1 MKLEEAL
8 KEYLVHI
15 QVNEGRSRRTV
26 SSYHEDLKQYLAYL
40 HMHGI
45 NDTTSIRYHDIE
57 QFITEQS
64 ARKGST
70 SVVRMAASIRSFH
83 HDLAFMH
90 NENDPSLNLE
100 VHKSTNTLPVYC
112 TIDEITELMSSFDD
126 TKPVEY
132 LDHAILEAIYSCGLR
147 VSEAVSL
154 TLNRVDLDSGKMRVL
169 GKGDKERIVPIPKGS
184 IGFLKYWR
192 DVVRPVFLK
201 NKSAFFFINR
211 YGRKVTPRYVELL
224 LERKVSELGFTKHIT
239 PHKLRHSYAT
249 HMLQGGADLR
259 SIQEMLG
266 HANIQTTEI
275 YTHVQNKLMF
285 NAYEKFHPG
294 ESLQKLEIPDDK
306 VPEKSQKIKK
316 SQK

>member
-15 QVNEGRSRRTV
+15 QVNEGRSPRTV
-26 SSYHEDLKQYLAYL
+26 SSYDEDLKQYTAFLSD
-40 HMHGI
+40 H
-45 NDTTSIRYHDIE
+45 NVTDTAEITYQLIE

-64 ARKGST
+64 TLKASS

-90 NENDPSLNLE
+90 NEADPSLNLE

-112 TIDEITELMSSFDD
+112 TVDEISQLMSSFDD
-126 TKPVEY
+126 TDPNQY
-132 LDHAILEAIYSCGLR
+132 MDHAILEAIYSCGLR

-154 TLNRVDLDSGKMRVL
+154 TLNRVDLDSGKVRVL
-169 GKGDKERIVPIPKGS
+169 GKGEKERIVPIPQGS
-184 IGFLKYWR
+184 ISLLKYWR

-201 NKSAFFFINR
+201 AKTPLFFINR
-211 YGRKVTPRYVELL
+211 FGRRVTPRYVELML
-224 LERKVSELGFTKHIT
+224 QRKDIELGFTKHIT

-266 HANIQTTEI
+266 HSNIQTTEI
-275 YTHVQNKLMF
+275 YTHVQNRQMF
-285 NAYEKFHPG
+285 TSYEKFHPG
-294 ESLQKLEIPDDK
+294 ESLQKLEIPAKKKDK
-306 VPEKSQKIKK
+306 
-316 SQK
+316 

>member
-15 QVNEGRSRRTV
+15 QVNEGRSPRTV
-26 SSYHEDLKQYLAYL
+26 SSYDEDLKQYSAFLSA
-40 HMHGI
+40 H
-45 NDTTSIRYHDIE
+45 NVTDTAEITYQLIE

-64 ARKGST
+64 TLKASS

-90 NENDPSLNLE
+90 NEADPSLNLE

-112 TIDEITELMSSFDD
+112 TVDEISQLMSSFDD
-126 TKPVEY
+126 TDPNQY
-132 LDHAILEAIYSCGLR
+132 MDHAILEAIYSCGLR

-154 TLNRVDLDSGKMRVL
+154 TLNRVDLDSGKVRVL
-169 GKGDKERIVPIPKGS
+169 GKGDKERIVPIPHGS
-184 IGFLKYWR
+184 ISLLKYWR

-201 NKSAFFFINR
+201 TKTPLFFINR
-211 YGRKVTPRYVELL
+211 FGRRVTPRYVELML
-224 LERKVSELGFTKHIT
+224 QRKDVELGFTKHIT

-266 HANIQTTEI
+266 HSNIQTTEI
-275 YTHVQNKLMF
+275 YTHVQNRQMF
-285 NAYEKFHPG
+285 TSYEKFHPG
-294 ESLQKLEIPDDK
+294 ESLQKLEIPTKNKDK
-306 VPEKSQKIKK
+306 
-316 SQK
+316 

>member
-15 QVNEGRSRRTV
+15 QVNEGRSPRTV
-26 SSYHEDLKQYLAYL
+26 SSYDEDLKQYSAFLSA
-40 HMHGI
+40 H
-45 NDTTSIRYHDIE
+45 NVTDTAEITYQLIE

-64 ARKGST
+64 TLKASS

-90 NENDPSLNLE
+90 NEADPSLNLE

-112 TIDEITELMSSFDD
+112 TVDEISQLMSSFDD
-126 TKPVEY
+126 TDPNQY
-132 LDHAILEAIYSCGLR
+132 MDHAILEAIYSCGLR

-154 TLNRVDLDSGKMRVL
+154 TLNRVDLDSGKVRVL
-169 GKGDKERIVPIPKGS
+169 GKGDKERIVPIPQGS
-184 IGFLKYWR
+184 ISLLKYWR

-201 NKSAFFFINR
+201 TKTPLFFINR
-211 YGRKVTPRYVELL
+211 FGRRVTPRYVELML
-224 LERKVSELGFTKHIT
+224 QKKDVELGFTKHIT

-266 HANIQTTEI
+266 HSNIQTTEI
-275 YTHVQNKLMF
+275 YTHVQNRQMF
-285 NAYEKFHPG
+285 TSYEKFHPG
-294 ESLQKLEIPDDK
+294 ESLQKLEIPVKKKDK
-306 VPEKSQKIKK
+306 
-316 SQK
+316 

>member
-15 QVNEGRSRRTV
+15 QVNEGRSPRTV
-26 SSYHEDLKQYLAYL
+26 SSYDEDLKQYTAFLSE
-40 HMHGI
+40 H
-45 NDTTSIRYHDIE
+45 NVTDTAEITYQLIE

-64 ARKGST
+64 TLKASS

-90 NENDPSLNLE
+90 NEADPSLNLE

-112 TIDEITELMSSFDD
+112 TVDEISQLMSSFDD
-126 TKPVEY
+126 TDPNQY
-132 LDHAILEAIYSCGLR
+132 MDHAILEAIYSCGLR

-154 TLNRVDLDSGKMRVL
+154 TLNRVDLDSGKVRVL
-169 GKGDKERIVPIPKGS
+169 GKGEKERIVPIPQGS
-184 IGFLKYWR
+184 ISLLKYWR

-201 NKSAFFFINR
+201 AKTPLFFINR
-211 YGRKVTPRYVELL
+211 FGRRVTPRYVELML
-224 LERKVSELGFTKHIT
+224 QRKDVELGFTKHIT

-266 HANIQTTEI
+266 HSNIQTTEI
-275 YTHVQNKLMF
+275 YTHVQNRQMF
-285 NAYEKFHPG
+285 TSYEKFHPG
-294 ESLQKLEIPDDK
+294 ESLQKLEIPAKKKDK
-306 VPEKSQKIKK
+306 
-316 SQK
+316 

>member
-15 QVNEGRSRRTV
+15 QVNEGRSPRTV
-26 SSYHEDLKQYLAYL
+26 SSYDEDLKQYTAFLSD
-40 HMHGI
+40 H
-45 NDTTSIRYHDIE
+45 NVTDTAEITYQLIE

-64 ARKGST
+64 TLKASS

-90 NENDPSLNLE
+90 NEADPSLNLE

-112 TIDEITELMSSFDD
+112 TVDEISQLMSSFDD
-126 TKPVEY
+126 TDPNQY
-132 LDHAILEAIYSCGLR
+132 MDHAILEAIYSCGLR

-154 TLNRVDLDSGKMRVL
+154 TLNRVDLDSGKVRVL
-169 GKGDKERIVPIPKGS
+169 GKGEKERIVPIPQGS
-184 IGFLKYWR
+184 ISLMKYWR

-201 NKSAFFFINR
+201 TKTPLFFINR
-211 YGRKVTPRYVELL
+211 FGRRVTPRYVELML
-224 LERKVSELGFTKHIT
+224 QRKDIELGFTKHIT

-266 HANIQTTEI
+266 HSNIQTTEI
-275 YTHVQNKLMF
+275 YTHVQNRQMF
-285 NAYEKFHPG
+285 TSYEKFHPG
-294 ESLQKLEIPDDK
+294 ESLQKLEIPTKNKDK
-306 VPEKSQKIKK
+306 
-316 SQK
+316 

>member
-15 QVNEGRSRRTV
+15 QVNEGRSPRTV
-26 SSYHEDLKQYLAYL
+26 SSYDEDLKQYSAFLSA
-40 HMHGI
+40 H
-45 NDTTSIRYHDIE
+45 NVTDTAEITYQLIE

-64 ARKGST
+64 TLKASS

-90 NENDPSLNLE
+90 NEADPSLNLE

-112 TIDEITELMSSFDD
+112 TVDEISQLMSSFDD
-126 TKPVEY
+126 TDPNQY
-132 LDHAILEAIYSCGLR
+132 MDHAILEAIYSCGLR

-154 TLNRVDLDSGKMRVL
+154 TLNRVDLDSGKVRVL
-169 GKGDKERIVPIPKGS
+169 GKGDKERIVPIPQGS
-184 IGFLKYWR
+184 ISLLKYWR

-201 NKSAFFFINR
+201 TKTPLFFINR
-211 YGRKVTPRYVELL
+211 FGRRVTPRYVELML
-224 LERKVSELGFTKHIT
+224 QRKDVELGFTKHIT

-266 HANIQTTEI
+266 HSNIQTTEI
-275 YTHVQNKLMF
+275 YTHVQNRQMF
-285 NAYEKFHPG
+285 TSYEKFHPG
-294 ESLQKLEIPDDK
+294 ESLQKLEIPTKNKDK
-306 VPEKSQKIKK
+306 
-316 SQK
+316 

>member
-15 QVNEGRSRRTV
+15 QVNEGRSPRTV
-26 SSYHEDLKQYLAYL
+26 SSYDEDLKQYTAFLSD
-40 HMHGI
+40 H
-45 NDTTSIRYHDIE
+45 NVTDTAEITYQLIE

-64 ARKGST
+64 TLKESS

-90 NENDPSLNLE
+90 NEADPSLNLE

-112 TIDEITELMSSFDD
+112 TVDEISQLMSSFDD
-126 TKPVEY
+126 TDPNQY
-132 LDHAILEAIYSCGLR
+132 MDHAILEAIYSCGLR

-154 TLNRVDLDSGKMRVL
+154 TLNRVDLDSGKVRVL
-169 GKGDKERIVPIPKGS
+169 GKGDKERIVPIPQGS
-184 IGFLKYWR
+184 ISLLMYWR
-192 DVVRPVFLK
+192 DVVRPVFLRTK
-201 NKSAFFFINR
+201 TPLFFINR
-211 YGRKVTPRYVELL
+211 FGRRVTPRYVELML
-224 LERKVSELGFTKHIT
+224 QRKDIELGFTKHIT

-266 HANIQTTEI
+266 HSNIQTTEI
-275 YTHVQNKLMF
+275 YTHVQNRQMF
-285 NAYEKFHPG
+285 TSYEKFHPG
-294 ESLQKLEIPDDK
+294 ESLQKLEIPTKNKDK
-306 VPEKSQKIKK
+306 
-316 SQK
+316 

>member
-15 QVNEGRSRRTV
+15 QVNEGRSPRTV
-26 SSYHEDLKQYLAYL
+26 SSYDEDLKQYSAFLSA
-40 HMHGI
+40 H
-45 NDTTSIRYHDIE
+45 NVTDTAEITYQLIE

-64 ARKGST
+64 TLKASS

-83 HDLAFMH
+83 HDLAFMY
-90 NENDPSLNLE
+90 NEADPSLNLE

-112 TIDEITELMSSFDD
+112 TVDEISQLMSSFDD
-126 TKPVEY
+126 TDPNQY
-132 LDHAILEAIYSCGLR
+132 MDHAILEAIYSCGLR

-154 TLNRVDLDSGKMRVL
+154 TLNRVDLDSGKVRVL
-169 GKGDKERIVPIPKGS
+169 GKGDKERIVPIPQGS
-184 IGFLKYWR
+184 ISLLKYWR

-201 NKSAFFFINR
+201 TKTPLFFINR
-211 YGRKVTPRYVELL
+211 FGRRVTPRYVELML
-224 LERKVSELGFTKHIT
+224 QRKDVELGFTKHIT

-266 HANIQTTEI
+266 HSNIQTTEI
-275 YTHVQNKLMF
+275 YTHVQNRQMF
-285 NAYEKFHPG
+285 TSYEKFHPG
-294 ESLQKLEIPDDK
+294 ESLQKLEIPAKKKDK
-306 VPEKSQKIKK
+306 
-316 SQK
+316 

>member
-15 QVNEGRSRRTV
+15 QVNEGRSPRTV
-26 SSYHEDLKQYLAYL
+26 SSYDEDLKQYSAFLSA
-40 HMHGI
+40 H
-45 NDTTSIRYHDIE
+45 NVTDTAEITYQLIE

-64 ARKGST
+64 TLKASS

-90 NENDPSLNLE
+90 NEADPSLNLE

-112 TIDEITELMSSFDD
+112 TVDEISQLMSSFDD
-126 TKPVEY
+126 TDPNQY
-132 LDHAILEAIYSCGLR
+132 MDHAILEAIYSCGLR

-154 TLNRVDLDSGKMRVL
+154 TLNRVDLDSGKVRVL
-169 GKGDKERIVPIPKGS
+169 GKGDKERIVPIPQGS
-184 IGFLKYWR
+184 ISLLKYWR

-201 NKSAFFFINR
+201 TKTPLFFINR
-211 YGRKVTPRYVELL
+211 FGRRVTPRYVELML
-224 LERKVSELGFTKHIT
+224 QRKDVELGFTKHIT

-266 HANIQTTEI
+266 HSNIQTTEI
-275 YTHVQNKLMF
+275 YTHVQNRQMF
-285 NAYEKFHPG
+285 TSYEKFHPG
-294 ESLQKLEIPDDK
+294 ESLQKLEIPAKKKDK
-306 VPEKSQKIKK
+306 
-316 SQK
+316 

>member
-15 QVNEGRSRRTV
+15 QVNEGRSPRTV
-26 SSYHEDLKQYLAYL
+26 SSYDEDLKQYSAFLSA
-40 HMHGI
+40 H
-45 NDTTSIRYHDIE
+45 NVTDTAEITYQLIE

-64 ARKGST
+64 TLKASS

-90 NENDPSLNLE
+90 NEADPSLNLE

-112 TIDEITELMSSFDD
+112 TVDEISQLMSSFDD
-126 TKPVEY
+126 TDPNQY
-132 LDHAILEAIYSCGLR
+132 MDHAILEAIYSCGLR

-154 TLNRVDLDSGKMRVL
+154 TLNRVDLDSGKVRVL
-169 GKGDKERIVPIPKGS
+169 GKGDKERIVPIPQGS
-184 IGFLKYWR
+184 ISLLKYWR

-201 NKSAFFFINR
+201 TKTPLFFINR
-211 YGRKVTPRYVELL
+211 FGRRVTPRYVELML
-224 LERKVSELGFTKHIT
+224 QRKDVELGFTKHIT

-266 HANIQTTEI
+266 HSNIQTTEI
-275 YTHVQNKLMF
+275 YTHVQNRQMF
-285 NAYEKFHPG
+285 TSYEKFHPG
-294 ESLQKLEIPDDK
+294 ESLQKLEIPAKKRDK
-306 VPEKSQKIKK
+306 
-316 SQK
+316 